1 MVQRVVY
8 RKWQIISFFGSL
20 LSSHLLR
27 TLQIR
32 MPTWVSIKA
41 VPGPR
46 LSSIPKVISPEK
58 VPVKEQKYKPVLKC
72 PVPEMCVR
80 VLQIVS
86 AFTKVI
92 HENLLEFSA
101 SFDTNTINQRWIY
114 SNLIDKL
121 NVLFKAKNSPYWTIL
136 MLWSCELKLISISDA
151 IFV

>member
-58 VPVKEQKYKPVLKC
+58 VPAEEQKYKPVLKC

-101 SFDTNTINQRWIY
+101 SIDAINRRWIY

-121 NVLFKAKNSPYWTIL
+121 NGLFKNKNNPWWTIL
-136 MLWSCELKLISISDA
+136 MLWSCELKLISIPDA